1 MGISLSCPALYTT
14 ELGSPPKPGLCGLEG
29 QGRAH
34 YDTRD
39 TGMAK
44 LVGND
49 ERVPAYAEVGRFG
62 GRGERAHVSHAG
74 QDSSVDEIVFGRD
87 MDGSG
92 VVLDVAEVSRKGCAG
107 RRTMFSSSVDT
118 IVFGRDQDGDGSTEL
133 GGKMENP
140 VWTEVSSSKKV
151 FRGALDASVD
161 SIVFGRDTDGSGAVL
176 DGEKDMAPEGTGS
189 YFCTKGMDHYSNRD
203 LGAKHLAH
211 RTPVPSAAQIVLAHN
226 QNAKLHAYGGGGRR
240 VRWDETVPYH
250 AAPVRDESQFR
261 PEGRLF

>member
-1 MGISLSCPALYTT
+1 MTW
-14 ELGSPPKPGLCGLEG
+14 
-29 QGRAH
+29 RAS
-34 YDTRD
+34 
-39 TGMAK
+39 M
-44 LVGND
+44 
-49 ERVPAYAEVGRFG
+49 RV
-62 GRGERAHVSHAG
+62 S
-74 QDSSVDEIVFGRD
+74 
-87 MDGSG
+87 M
-92 VVLDVAEVSRKGCAG
+92 
-107 RRTMFSSSVDT
+107 
-118 IVFGRDQDGDGSTEL
+118 
-133 GGKMENP
+133 
-140 VWTEVSSSKKV
+140 
-151 FRGALDASVD
+151 D